1 VVNQIK
7 LTVDPDMLQNMQDPS
22 IADGK
27 SNFAGSIMEGYD
39 GQQDED
45 PEIIERAIQI
55 VKESKKGST
64 SLIQRKL
71 GLGYARAAKVLDI
84 LEELGVVGPAN
95 GSKPRDV
102 YVD

>member
-1 VVNQIK
+1 MMNNLYDESIVN
-7 LTVDPDMLQNMQDPS
+7 
-22 IADGK
+22 GK
-27 SNFAGSIMEGYD
+27 SNFEGSILENYHWE
-39 GQQDED
+39 QEES
-45 PEIIERAIQI
+45 PEIIEKAIQI
-55 VKESKKGST
+55 VKETRKWST

-84 LEELGVVGPAN
+84 LEELWVVGPAN